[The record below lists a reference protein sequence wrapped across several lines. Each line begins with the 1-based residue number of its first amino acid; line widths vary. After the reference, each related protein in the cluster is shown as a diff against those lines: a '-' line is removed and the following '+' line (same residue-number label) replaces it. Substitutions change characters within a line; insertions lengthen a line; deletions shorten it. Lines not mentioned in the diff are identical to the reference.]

1 MPGTV
6 HPRPVSTPSTWSGKG
21 ATALVAQKA
30 TLDLHRG
37 GALREGEGTLQE
49 NAVKIA
55 APHNAQA
62 LIHVMCGGSALNP
75 GNTTAPQDRITA
87 DQRKP
92 SRQGTNSCA

>member
-6 HPRPVSTPSTWSGKG
+6 NPRPMGTPRTRSGEG
-21 ATALVAQKA
+21 TAALVAQIE
-30 TLDLHRG
+30 RG
-37 GALREGEGTLQE
+37 GTFRKGESALKE
-49 NAVKIA
+49 NEIKIA

-62 LIHVMCGGSALNP
+62 LIHVLRGGSALNP

-92 SRQGTNSCA
+92 GRQGTGSRA